1 MMSEQTP
8 PTGPD
13 LTKGIPRSDLT
24 DGGTLLGQVDGH
36 AVLLIRRGEE
46 IFAVDAVC
54 THYGGPL
61 SEGLV
66 VGDTIRCPWHHA
78 CFNLRSGEP
87 VGAPAL
93 NPLTCWS
100 VEQDGGR
107 LVVRQPRAASPR
119 PAPPPGGPALVVIIG
134 AGAAGESAAETLRRE
149 RYAGPITVIGAD
161 PSVPVDR
168 PNLSKD
174 YLAGTAQEEWIPL
187 RAREWYAEQQIDLRT
202 GTTVR
207 ALDSAGRT
215 VTLAD
220 GSSLGYGA
228 LLIAT
233 GADPVHLAIP
243 GGERAQVLRTLADSR
258 AIIAR
263 ATAGS
268 RAVVLGASFIGL
280 EAAAALRTRGLEV
293 HVAAPEPRPLERIL
307 GPEVGD
313 FIRRLHEGH
322 GVVFHLGQTA
332 REIGARTVTLASGE
346 ELPADLVVAGIGVRP
361 AVGLAEAAGLTVD
374 RGIVVDRFLQTSA
387 AGVFAAG
394 DVARYP
400 DPRGGG
406 LIRIEHWALAQR
418 QGRAA
423 ARNILGFQE
432 PFTTVPF
439 FWSQHYDL
447 SLNYVGHAEKWDQI
461 ELSGD
466 LDARDATVV
475 YRLGG
480 KVQAVLTLFRDRV
493 SLEAEAAMERGD
505 PAALDAVLRG

>member
-1 MMSEQTP
+1 MSDAP
-8 PTGPD
+8 SPTGPD
-13 LTKGIPRSDLT
+13 LSTGIPLSDLAP
-24 DGGTLLGQVDGH
+24 GATLLGQVDGH
-36 AVLLIRRGEE
+36 AVLLIRQGAE

-54 THYGGPL
+54 THYSGPL
-61 SEGLV
+61 AEGLV

-78 CFNLRSGEP
+78 CFNLRTGEA

-100 VEQDGGR
+100 VEQKEGR
-107 LVVRQPRAASPR
+107 LTVRQPRAAAPR
-119 PAPPPGGPALVVIIG
+119 PAPPPHGPASVVIIG

-149 RYAGPITVIGAD
+149 GYAGPITMIGAD

-174 YLAGTAQEEWIPL
+174 YLAGTAQEDWIPL
-187 RAREWYAEQQIDLRT
+187 RAREWYVEQQIDLRT
-202 GTTVR
+202 ATTVR
-207 ALDSAGRT
+207 ALDPVAHA

-220 GSSLGYGA
+220 GSTLGYGA
-228 LLIAT
+228 VLIAT

-243 GGERAQVLRTLADSR
+243 GGERAQVLRTFADSR

-263 ATAGS
+263 APAGS

-313 FIRRLHEGH
+313 FIRRLHEEH

-332 REIGARTVTLASGE
+332 REIGAGTVTLGSGE
-346 ELPADLVVAGIGVRP
+346 ELRADLVVAGIGVRP

-374 RGIVVDRFLQTSA
+374 RGIVVDQFLQSSV
-387 AGVFAAG
+387 AGVYAAG

-400 DPRGGG
+400 DPRFGGF
-406 LIRIEHWALAQR
+406 IRIEHWALAQR

-447 SLNYVGHAEKWDQI
+447 SLNYVGHAEKWDTI

-480 KVQAVLTLFRDRV
+480 KVQAVVTLFRDRV

-505 PAALDAVLRG
+505 QTALDAVLRG